1 MSRNHWQRLREE
13 EESFE
18 FIVIKEPG
26 IYKGV
31 LCDPEIA
38 EVKITGQKKYY
49 ETLGEEKPVFLLNI
63 VDKEAYKDVWIDGNK
78 YFAFTKYLA
87 TQINGLKLTHDGNH
101 KYFDGNTIEVEV
113 INKVVRDWR
122 FYDITELAINSIKVT
137 M

>member
-38 EVKITGQKKYY
+38 EVRVTGYNKYSKIVGWDK
-49 ETLGEEKPVFLLNI
+49 KPVWLLRVN
-63 VDKEAYKDVWIDGNK
+63 ETK
-78 YFAFTKYLA
+78 YFVFTDYLA
-87 TQINGLKLTHDGNH
+87 SDINELHVTSPYNDH
-101 KYFDGNTIEVEV
+101 KYFNGHIVEVEV
-113 INKVVRDWR
+113 INKTVRDWR
-122 FYDITELAINSIKVT
+122 FYDITLLRINSIKV
-137 M
+137 MMQYPSPYE